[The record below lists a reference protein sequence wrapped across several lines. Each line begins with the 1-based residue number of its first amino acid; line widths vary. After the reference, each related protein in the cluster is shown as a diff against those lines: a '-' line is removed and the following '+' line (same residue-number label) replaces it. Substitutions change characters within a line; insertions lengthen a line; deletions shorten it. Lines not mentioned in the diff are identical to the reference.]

1 MDDVKYKVSVITV
14 VYNSVDTIEQ
24 TIQSVLNQTYKN
36 IEYIIIDGLST
47 DGTQKIIEQ
56 YLDCIA
62 YFISEKDNGIY
73 DAMNKGIR
81 KASGDIIGIINS
93 DDWYAED
100 AVENIVDCFKQNDV
114 GLVYGNIIDVFQNG
128 EQKERLKEPLENM
141 WHQMSVP
148 HPSTFIKRGIYEKFG
163 VFNTKYALSSDYD
176 FLLNLYSKQVKF
188 GYIDMAISYFRIGG
202 TSTIKDKEMIEET
215 YAISM
220 AHVGDSPNKKE
231 IISKI
236 EERYQWWSFRRKIKL
251 EEENL
256 FELLCQYFHREI
268 KQVAIFGTGLWGE
281 KCCQALLSRGIEIVC
296 FADNNNLKWDTQFCG
311 IKVINPVELQGQS
324 DYVLIAVKES
334 GKKIKH
340 QLESMGNHQL
350 KCASIMELAAVSC
363 KLPS

>member
-148 HPSTFIKRGIYEKFG
+148 HPSTFIKR
-163 VFNTKYALSSDYD
+163 S
-176 FLLNLYSKQVKF
+176 
-188 GYIDMAISYFRIGG
+188 
-202 TSTIKDKEMIEET
+202 
-215 YAISM
+215 
-220 AHVGDSPNKKE
+220 
-231 IISKI
+231 
-236 EERYQWWSFRRKIKL
+236 RYL
-251 EEENL
+251 
-256 FELLCQYFHREI
+256 
-268 KQVAIFGTGLWGE
+268 
-281 KCCQALLSRGIEIVC
+281 
-296 FADNNNLKWDTQFCG
+296 
-311 IKVINPVELQGQS
+311 
-324 DYVLIAVKES
+324 
-334 GKKIKH
+334 
-340 QLESMGNHQL
+340 
-350 KCASIMELAAVSC
+350 
-363 KLPS
+363 